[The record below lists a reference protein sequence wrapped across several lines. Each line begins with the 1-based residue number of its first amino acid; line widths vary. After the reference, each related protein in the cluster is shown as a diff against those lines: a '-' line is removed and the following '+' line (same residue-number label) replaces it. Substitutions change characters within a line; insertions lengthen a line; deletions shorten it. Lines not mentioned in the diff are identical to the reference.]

1 MLLSLMLLFHGG
13 LLQCPAR
20 HSSERDQVEG
30 FLNRAVFG
38 GQSSV
43 GILEEMVEAR
53 IEIDFDVGIS
63 SCL

>member
-1 MLLSLMLLFHGG
+1 MNGQISCCSQMLLSLMLLFRGG

-43 GILEEMVEAR
+43 GILE
-53 IEIDFDVGIS
+53 
-63 SCL
+63 